1 MLKKNSNTWLHQ
13 WIEIWY
19 CEYDGSTIHLWFVF
33 WVWSLFWY
41 LSLRLT
47 LASAGGQ
54 THGGLSQMLGHQT
67 PGCSLQAGTETAPC
81 RDQEHPQ
88 NRGNVAKPL
97 PRPWPAHLRT
107 EKHDLISSQSGLR
120 SPKMRWCSRL
130 CLSSETMTKIRS
142 HFRWFLIFFLYF
154 LAHIPHN
161 LIETT
166 YGCIFPGLTMQFS
179 GLERSRVLSMVE
191 RSYLTF
197 SYILNDTTTIWYTP
211 DLASLLL
218 HWCVGPNLTRWG
230 VE

>member
-1 MLKKNSNTWLHQ
+1 MLKKNSNTGLLGQ

-47 LASAGGQ
+47 LACAAGQ
-54 THGGLSQMLGHQT
+54 THGGLSHQT
-67 PGCSLQAGTETAPC
+67 PGCSLQPGTETPPWSGTSPE
-81 RDQEHPQ
+81 Q
-88 NRGNVAKPL
+88 GNVAKPL

-142 HFRWFLIFFLYF
+142 HFRWFLIFFIF
-154 LAHIPHN
+154 FGPHTPQPHRN
-161 LIETT
+161 HLWLHFSRFDHA
-166 YGCIFPGLTMQFS
+166 IFWAWAEPC
-179 GLERSRVLSMVE
+179 
-191 RSYLTF
+191 
-197 SYILNDTTTIWYTP
+197 
-211 DLASLLL
+211 A
-218 HWCVGPNLTRWG
+218 
-230 VE
+230 